1 MILTKS
7 SAPQASYAKTWLP
20 LDGKPDKNHNKTD
33 RILHDKCAAR
43 DAALDPRSS
52 SIRVLTV
59 SSIFINFV
67 SHLVIFRPENWI
79 LDLILLHR
87 TTKFLET
94 NIFSYFWG
102 SEMI

>member
-52 SIRVLTV
+52 SDRVLTQTLG
-59 SSIFINFV
+59 SS
-67 SHLVIFRPENWI
+67 LVQCLLWNYRENEN
-79 LDLILLHR
+79 
-87 TTKFLET
+87 TKLP
-94 NIFSYFWG
+94 
-102 SEMI
+102 M